1 MYDVSPG
8 ASHAGEVPGDE
19 SMTRHIVQ
27 TTMAGRGCAGFRRL
41 PRRAAL
47 RAGSLGALGL
57 SLADMLRARSARAEA
72 GADAARSGAG
82 TLPERIRSVI
92 QINLP
97 GGFPHHESFDPKPE
111 APVEYRGSFGVV
123 KTVTGDVFSDN
134 LPKTAAIADR
144 ITVVRTVVGKIPDH
158 NLATYHLATGYTP
171 STVIDYPQMGSVVS
185 HELGPRGDLPCYI
198 AIPGRNASSGGT
210 GFLPSIHGPFETGG
224 DPGTQK
230 KNFRVRDFSLPA
242 GMSIGQLE
250 RRRAVRDAVEKRIRA
265 LEANPVLLDT
275 MDEFHSRAYALLTS
289 SDAQRAFSFEG
300 EDDATFALYG
310 SEVTG
315 DIKGPDN
322 RLHPKGLAERLIIA
336 RRLVE
341 AGVRFVTL
349 EYGSWDCHSDVR
361 KTCLDHMRPLDH
373 ALAGLVTDLDRRG
386 LLDSTLVWVTSE
398 FGRTPKVNKE
408 SGRDHWAR
416 CYSMMLA
423 GGGFRPGLVHGAS
436 DATGGEP
443 VRDAVTLEN
452 LMATIYHQLGIDPN
466 KELVAFGTRPIEII
480 RDAEV
485 VTSLLG

>member
-1 MYDVSPG
+1 MPAPST
-8 ASHAGEVPGDE
+8 A
-19 SMTRHIVQ
+19 Q
-27 TTMAGRGCAGFRRL
+27 GCSAFRTA
-41 PRRAAL
+41 PRRQAL
-47 RAGSLGALGL
+47 SAGLCGGLAL
-57 SLADMLRARSARAEA
+57 SLADLLRLQADEPSGISVASGRKLEARAK
-72 GADAARSGAG
+72 S
-82 TLPERIRSVI
+82 II

-123 KTVTGDVFSDN
+123 KTRIGDVFSDN
-134 LPKTAAIADR
+134 LPQLAGIADR
-144 ITVVRTVVGKIPDH
+144 TTVVRSVVGKIPDH
-158 NLATYHLATGYTP
+158 NLATYHLYTGYTP

-185 HELGPRGDLPCYI
+185 HELGSRGELPCYI
-198 AIPGRNASSGGT
+198 AIPGKNASAGGT

-224 DPGTQK
+224 DPATQK
-230 KNFRVRDFSLPA
+230 KNFKVRDFSLPP
-242 GMSIGQLE
+242 GTTSEQLQ
-250 RRRAVRDAVEKRIRA
+250 RRRLVRDAVEKRIRD

-275 MDEFHSRAYALLTS
+275 MDEFHSRAYSLLTS
-289 SDAQRAFSFEG
+289 TYAQQAFSFEG
-300 EDDATFALYG
+300 ETDETFALYG

-361 KTCLDHMRPLDH
+361 NTCRDQMRPFDY
-373 ALAGLVTDLDRRG
+373 ALAGLISDLDRRG
-386 LLDSTLVWVTSE
+386 LLETTIVWVTSE
-398 FGRTPKVNKE
+398 FGRTPKINRE

-416 CYSMMLA
+416 CYSMLLA
-423 GGGFRPGLVHGAS
+423 GGGFKQGLIHGAS
-436 DATGGEP
+436 DSTGGEP

-452 LMATIYHQLGIDPN
+452 LIATLYHQLGIDAN
-466 KELVAFGTRPIEII
+466 REIVAFGTRPIEII

-485 VTSLLG
+485 VRPLIS

>member
-1 MYDVSPG
+1 MNRCSNTG
-8 ASHAGEVPGDE
+8 AN
-19 SMTRHIVQ
+19 
-27 TTMAGRGCAGFRRL
+27 GCSGFRNL
-41 PRRAAL
+41 PRRQAL
-47 RAGSLGALGL
+47 QAGVLGALGL
-57 SLADMLRARSARAEA
+57 SMADLFRLQADEKSAMTIASGKKIEPRAM
-72 GADAARSGAG
+72 
-82 TLPERIRSVI
+82 SVI

-123 KTVTGDVFSDN
+123 KTKTGDVFSDN
-134 LPKTAAIADR
+134 LPKLAGISDKF
-144 ITVVRTVVGKIPDH
+144 TVVRSVVGKIPDH
-158 NLATYHLATGYTP
+158 GLATYHLYTGYTP

-185 HELGPRGDLPCYI
+185 HELGSRGELPCYI
-198 AIPGRNASSGGT
+198 ALPGKNVSGGGT

-230 KNFRVRDFSLPA
+230 KNFRVRDFSLPS
-242 GMSIGQLE
+242 GLSLEQLQ
-250 RRRAVRDAVEKRIRA
+250 RRRAVRDAVEKRIRS

-275 MDEFHSRAYALLTS
+275 MDEFHARAYSLLTS
-289 SDAQRAFSFEG
+289 TNAQTAFSFEG
-300 EDDATFALYG
+300 ESDETFELYG

-315 DIKGPDN
+315 DVKGPDG

-349 EYGSWDCHSDVR
+349 EYGGWDCHGDVR
-361 KTCLDHMRPLDH
+361 KACVDQMRPLDYSI
-373 ALAGLVTDLDRRG
+373 AGLITDLERRG
-386 LLDSTLVWVTSE
+386 LLESTIIWLTSE
-398 FGRTPKVNKE
+398 FGRTPKINKE

-423 GGGFRPGLVHGAS
+423 GGGFKRGLVYGAS
-436 DATGGEP
+436 DSTGGEP
-443 VRDAVTLEN
+443 ARDAVTLEN
-452 LMATIYHQLGIDPN
+452 LIATIYHQLGIDAN

-485 VTSLLG
+485 VKPLVG